1 KFSRFLILN
10 RLDWKSKFQNLISKM
25 FERKLLALNYPT
37 PSINLDDQDAL
48 RNLVYWLECIKIRF
62 YPPEKRDTLRPDQA
76 DWNEYFQKYLNEMN
90 FGGLKENRC
99 VIDWLIN
106 LALRFESED
115 VRNQMRISKEE
126 INNMVNIDC
135 NSNDFAHIDV
145 NSIEFLSELQQLAEL
160 LNIPYYEEEPLETL
174 RAITILLCKLRK
186 SSQQKQMEIT
196 DEENKNQNKKQKI
209 LYRIDEQILNQ
220 PFKRNLR
227 LDPILNRCA
236 NVLRLMYVN
245 NLRDLQTDINE
256 VIVKLQS
263 ITANPKTD
271 SSLGKVGR
279 A

>member
-1 KFSRFLILN
+1 
-10 RLDWKSKFQNLISKM
+10 M

-37 PSINLDDQDAL
+37 PSINLDDAL

>member
-1 KFSRFLILN
+1 MLSL
-10 RLDWKSKFQNLISKM
+10 S
-25 FERKLLALNYPT
+25 
-37 PSINLDDQDAL
+37 DQDAL